1 MKKNG
6 KDGGVFGNWLDTL
19 KPKHLWFFYIAWII
33 LYRIF
38 DAIFLSGTST
48 GLDNSD
54 SSLGFLLGWLVM
66 ATLSLSVFVLVLFPI
81 LRFLGIYKYND

>member
-38 DAIFLSGTST
+38 DATFSW
-48 GLDNSD
+48 GLDDIDSD
-54 SSLGFLLGWLVM
+54 LNFLLGWLIM
-66 ATLSLSVFVLVLFPI
+66 ATLSLSVFVLILFPI
-81 LRFLGIYKYND
+81 LKFLGIYKYND

>member
-33 LYRIF
+33 FYRIF
-38 DAIFLSGTST
+38 DATFSW
-48 GLDNSD
+48 GLDDIDSD
-54 SSLGFLLGWLVM
+54 LNFLLGWLIM
-66 ATLSLSVFVLVLFPI
+66 ATLSLSVFVLILFPI
-81 LRFLGIYKYND
+81 LKFLGIYKYND

>member
-38 DAIFLSGTST
+38 DATFSW
-48 GLDNSD
+48 GLDDIDSD
-54 SSLGFLLGWLVM
+54 LNFLLGWLIM
-66 ATLSLSVFVLVLFPI
+66 ATLSLSVFVLTL
-81 LRFLGIYKYND
+81 